1 MFTELSLEDN
11 LKIDSLCDAFETE
24 WTPESSLIFK
34 PYLDQCAPH
43 LHRGAVQE
51 LIKVDLELRFS
62 NGLAIAPD
70 LYQDQLPEFSDVI
83 QKTVESSKVE
93 LDTLL
98 FPQQASEKVESVHEA
113 KPDATTELPEEHFGR
128 FIILKEL
135 GKGAFGTVYLAQ
147 DPLLDRKVALKL
159 PRLERRDTEGI
170 NRFLSEAQI
179 AAQLHHPNIVAV
191 WERGEIKEQFYIS
204 SAYVKGETLEDCL
217 KTHPPDLKQKVI
229 WIRDLALALQYAH
242 EQNII
247 HRDIKPANIQVN
259 EHHQPMIMDF
269 GLAKRTNLAVDQ
281 TTDGQVMGTP
291 AYMSPEQARG
301 IVADI
306 GPETD
311 QYSLGAVFYQIL
323 MGEPRLTGTAYE
335 IIKTLQN
342 YPAPPTIQLVKQQ
355 IPADLIAVCQKM
367 LQPVSSDRYE
377 SSLAAS
383 DDLTRWLDGR
393 SVSVRKISQTERIFN
408 WARRNKVVSSLLGLV
423 FAILSTS
430 LLMIS
435 LALFEASDAREAA
448 EDNLTVARTQE
459 AIAVNEKKKAEI
471 EKEKAEISGAA
482 QRIEA
487 SQSKLLLAGYEIR
500 AGRFYEALSYLSA
513 LPKPDRNWV
522 WKLQSSRIPKEICR
536 IDDFKKYNFVS
547 PRVVLSP
554 DGKLVSISLSLPA
567 DKTYHH
573 PRMETS
579 IFDAQTGK
587 FLHEIQINDYH
598 IAIAMTDGFT
608 TDSRYL
614 IILFQKSFPLG
625 PDSTLGVFDIQ
636 QNKIIKYYGP
646 VRNAHL
652 SPFHA
657 NEIVLQRN
665 SKEDSKQVEYLTWNF
680 LTDKKT
686 DFGSGPYVALENFSV
701 NSGQTEI
708 AFRSPEKV
716 DIKLLKEGKSPFAEI
731 FQRLNA
737 DHHNLSIDQTQ
748 IVGRLQ
754 DSWYWKSKRKTVVP
768 GKSVIVELP
777 SKLVTVLEN
786 DPAVAS
792 LFDFS
797 FNFSF
802 SDDNKYAMLNAS
814 KSTSMLYERKQF
826 CWWNR
831 KSGEYVGKAIGQG
844 VSRDGKRYASIEN
857 RSVVIRETPKHL
869 RRFQS
874 EAIEST
880 LARWNPLHPS
890 PRTQARPIV
899 FYWKEKPWVFISHR
913 NGSDIVDSERNI
925 VTRKRAFPH
934 PYYHIAKVAVHHK
947 SGNIAY
953 YRTKDKAEVLSLRT
967 GKIIARL
974 PCGKFTSNA
983 FLAFHPD
990 GTKLIGGDA
999 EGLIIWSIAKQNIIE
1014 KIPHAKCKVGIQGN
1028 MHFNANGKFLS
1039 VFSTGYQSVILE
1051 KDTWVDQ
1058 AQKISEVLFKISLSP
1073 DGSLLA
1079 NADINGQISIFDFH
1093 SGKVIHQIETD
1104 AQYATPVFH
1113 PTQPL
1118 LIVGRNDG
1126 RLLMYSTKNWRLVF
1140 DEALPVGR
1148 VEEIKFSESGD
1159 AFAVSV
1165 ETFTTRRWFEFS
1177 ILKHKSG
1184 N

>member
-1 MFTELSLEDN
+1 MFAELSLEDN
-11 LKIDSLCDAFETE
+11 LKIDSLCDAFESE
-24 WTPESSLIFK
+24 WTPESSLTFK
-34 PYLDQCAPH
+34 PYLDRCAPH

-62 NGLAIAPD
+62 NGIEIVPE
-70 LYQDQLPEFSDVI
+70 LYQNQLPEFSDVI

-93 LDTLL
+93 LNTLL
-98 FPQQASEKVESVHEA
+98 FPQQTSEIDQHIHETKPNASKE
-113 KPDATTELPEEHFGR
+113 TPEENFGR
-128 FIILKEL
+128 FKLLEEL
-135 GKGAFGTVYLAQ
+135 GHGAFGTVYRAY
-147 DPLLDRKVALKL
+147 DPTLDRVVALKL
-159 PRLERRDTEGI
+159 PRLERRDTESI

-191 WERGEIKEQFYIS
+191 WERGEIKEQYYIS

-217 KTHPPDLKQKVI
+217 KTHQPVLKQKVI
-229 WIRDLALALQYAH
+229 WIRDLALALHYAH

-259 EHHQPMIMDF
+259 ENNHPMIMDF
-269 GLAKRTNLAVDQ
+269 GLAKRTNLSVDQ

-301 IVADI
+301 IVAEI

-311 QYSLGAVFYQIL
+311 QYSLGAVFYQL
-323 MGEPRLTGTAYE
+323 LVGEPRLKGSVYE

-342 YPAPPTIQLVKQQ
+342 HPAPPTIHLVKQKIPTDL

-423 FAILSTS
+423 LAILSTS
-430 LLMIS
+430 LIMIS
-435 LALFEASDAREAA
+435 LALFEASDAREEA
-448 EDNLTVARTQE
+448 EDNLTIARTQE

-471 EKEKAEISGAA
+471 SEVS

-536 IDDFKKYNFVS
+536 IDNFKKYNFVS

-567 DKTYHH
+567 DKTYNH
-573 PRMETS
+573 PRMVTS

-587 FLHEIQINDYH
+587 FLHEIHINDYH
-598 IAIAMTDGFT
+598 IAEALTDGFT

-614 IILFQKSFPLG
+614 IIQFQKNFPHG
-625 PDSTLGVFDIQ
+625 PENTLGVFDIQ
-636 QNKIIKYYGP
+636 QKNIVKFYGP
-646 VRNAHL
+646 VLNARL
-652 SPFHA
+652 SPFNA

-665 SKEDSKQVEYLTWNF
+665 SKEDSKKVEYLTWNF
-680 LTDKKT
+680 LTDKEAN
-686 DFGSGPYVALENFSV
+686 FGIGPYVSLNSFSV

-716 DIKLLKEGKSPFAEI
+716 DVKLLKEGKSPLAGI

-737 DHHNLSIDQTQ
+737 NHHNLSKDQKR

-754 DSWYWKSKRKTVVP
+754 ESWYWKSKRKTVVP

-786 DPAVAS
+786 DPAVAT

-802 SDDNKYAMLNAS
+802 SDDNKYAMLKAS

-826 CWWNR
+826 CWWNCH
-831 KSGEYVGKAIGQG
+831 SGEYLGKAIGQG
-844 VSRDGKRYASIEN
+844 VSRDGNRYASIEN

-880 LARWNPLHPS
+880 LARWHPLHPS
-890 PRTQARPIV
+890 PRTEARPIV
-899 FYWKEKPWVFISHR
+899 FYWKEQPWVFISHR
-913 NGSDIVDSERNI
+913 HGNDVVDRERNT

-934 PYYHIAKVAVHHK
+934 PYFRISKVAVHHK

-953 YRTKDKAEVLSLRT
+953 YRVKDKVEVLSLKT
-967 GKIIARL
+967 GKIVARL
-974 PCGKFTSNA
+974 PCGNFPSSA
-983 FLAFHPD
+983 FLTFHPD

-999 EGLIIWSIAKQNIIE
+999 EGLIIWSITEQKILE
-1014 KIPHAKCKVGIQGN
+1014 KIPHTKCLMGMQGK
-1028 MHFNANGKFLS
+1028 MEFNSSGNFLS

-1058 AQKISEVLFKISLSP
+1058 AKKISKVLFKITLSP

-1079 NADINGQISIFDFH
+1079 NADINGQITIFDFH
-1093 SGKVIHQIETD
+1093 SGKVLHQIETD
-1104 AQYATPVFH
+1104 AQYATPQFH
-1113 PTQPL
+1113 PKEPL

-1165 ETFTTRRWFEFS
+1165 ETHKTRRWFEFS
-1177 ILKHKSG
+1177 SKR
-1184 N
+1184 